1 MTQTFIVTTPASNG
15 GAVCAAA
22 NGTTITVSCN
32 TNACRMF
39 VYACVFA
46 RVFMPSTLSRWEA
59 RGRGRLCR
67 RGSSSLQRI
76 HPKWIRG
83 TVAIWLKCR
92 IRAEKEAFFI
102 VPCDVPGLRGL
113 WIVAVGD
120 RWFFGPRFDYYG
132 NQIWCCSV
140 LLCKTFSRVFLRA
153 GRLSFLRNGVVQ
165 AKRAS
170 KSTLF
175 VASVL
180 PRGALK
186 KTNKP
191 KNYQETATSR
201 PKLCDIY

>member
-1 MTQTFIVTTPASNG
+1 
-15 GAVCAAA
+15 
-22 NGTTITVSCN
+22 
-32 TNACRMF
+32 
-39 VYACVFA
+39 
-46 RVFMPSTLSRWEA
+46 MPSTLSRWEA

-120 RWFFGPRFDYYG
+120 GWFFGPRFDYYW

-140 LLCKTFSRVFLRA
+140 LLCKTFSRVFLRVR
-153 GRLSFLRNGVVQ
+153 RLSFLRNGVVQ

-186 KTNKP
+186 GPTNPKITKKRPHLDLSYAIATENLPFDRASVVYVFKKKP
-191 KNYQETATSR
+191 EKSNGQSYCENTVFDGIFLNGPYKAKI
-201 PKLCDIY
+201 P

>member
-1 MTQTFIVTTPASNG
+1 
-15 GAVCAAA
+15 
-22 NGTTITVSCN
+22 
-32 TNACRMF
+32 
-39 VYACVFA
+39 
-46 RVFMPSTLSRWEA
+46 MPSTLSRWEA

-120 RWFFGPRFDYYG
+120 GWFLGPRFDYYG

-140 LLCKTFSRVFLRA
+140 LLCKTFSRVFLRVR
-153 GRLSFLRNGVVQ
+153 RLSFLRNGVVQ

-186 KTNKP
+186 GPTNP
-191 KNYQETATSR
+191 KITKKWPHLDLSYAISTENLPFDSVVYVFKKKNQTNRMARVIAKILFLMEFS
-201 PKLCDIY
+201 